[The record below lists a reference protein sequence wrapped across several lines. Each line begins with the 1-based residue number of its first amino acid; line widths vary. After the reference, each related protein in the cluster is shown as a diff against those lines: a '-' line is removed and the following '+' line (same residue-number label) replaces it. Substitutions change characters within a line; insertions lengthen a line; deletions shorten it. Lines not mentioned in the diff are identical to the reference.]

1 MPRRKTHE
9 EFMTE
14 MAVKNT
20 KVTVLGTYV
29 NKDTKV
35 LVRCNTCGYE
45 WMANPGDLLTNHGCS
60 KCYNKRRWNN
70 RAKTNEQFIEDLMKV
85 NPNIEPLE
93 EYVKSSV
100 KIKFKCKVCG
110 NEFDAKPNNVL
121 NGHGCSKCSLKSRVA
136 KRTHT
141 LDKVRELINEHHPN
155 IEIVSTEYKNNKTP
169 IRFKCNDC
177 GNEWNSRPDQMI
189 RGEGCPVCSR
199 KVVHESLR
207 LSHEE
212 YVDRVQKV
220 NPSVKVVG
228 KYYNSQTPIEF
239 MCKKCGKIWETK
251 PLIITFNHSG
261 CPHCCSSHGE
271 KKLNGLL
278 EKYNINFDE
287 QHVFDGCVYIA
298 PLKFD
303 AYDVGNNIVYEY
315 QGEQHYYPINFGGC
329 DNETAERNFKD
340 GQIRDEIKREYCKEH
355 GIPLIE
361 IPYWEYGNMEEF
373 LIDKWKELNLNIA

>member
-29 NKDTKV
+29 NKNTKV
-35 LVRCNTCGYE
+35 LVKCNTCGHE
-45 WMANPGDLLTNHGCS
+45 WMGNPGDLLTNHGCS

-70 RAKTNEQFIEDLMKV
+70 RAKTNERFIIDLANT

-93 EYVKSSV
+93 KYVRSSV
-100 KIKFKCKVCG
+100 KIKFKCKACG
-110 NEFDAKPNNVL
+110 YEFDSKPNNL
-121 NGHGCSKCSLKSRVA
+121 LTGHGCPKCSLKGRVA
-136 KRTHT
+136 KRTHS
-141 LDKVRELINEHHPN
+141 LDKVKELINKHHPN
-155 IEIVSTEYKNNKTP
+155 IEIISTEYRNNKTP
-169 IRFKCNDC
+169 IKFRCKDC
-177 GNEWNSRPDQMI
+177 GNEWSSRPDQMI
-189 RGEGCPVCSR
+189 RGEGCPICSR
-199 KVVHESLR
+199 KAVHESLR

-261 CPHCCSSHGE
+261 CPQCCSSHGE

-287 QHVFDGCVYIA
+287 QHVFDGCAYIA

-303 AYDVGNNIVYEY
+303 AYDIGNNVVYEY
-315 QGEQHYYPINFGGC
+315 QGEQHYYPVNFGGC
-329 DNETAERNFKD
+329 DDETAERNFKD
-340 GQIRDEIKREYCKEH
+340 GQIRDKIKREYCKEH